1 LKKVHN
7 EDSQILVTTV
17 QN

>member
-1 LKKVHN
+1 MCGHALV
-7 EDSQILVTTV
+7 LVTTV